1 MPVRLLT
8 AVLVSAV
15 APAAAL
21 AWAGPPAAAPPK
33 PATAAGPLP
42 AWAETA
48 SRSSWLAYS
57 GYCWKTGCADYL
69 PPASRPDLP
78 VLTITRGGSV
88 RFHFGFRPTSVS
100 VTVLGSTTTTTNLA
114 ATQVVTWKPRTA
126 GVFTLALKAP
136 PGSAGYAGRIR
147 FR

>member
-1 MPVRLLT
+1 MPVRLLI
-8 AVLVSAV
+8 AALVCAA

-21 AWAGPPAAAPPK
+21 AWAGPPTAAPPK
-33 PATAAGPLP
+33 PATAGGPSP

-57 GYCWKTGCADYL
+57 GYCWKTACVDYL

-78 VLTITRGGSV
+78 VVSIARGGSV

-100 VTVLGSTTTTTNLA
+100 VTVLGSTMTTAKLA
-114 ATQVVTWKPRTA
+114 AAQVVTWKPRTA
-126 GVFTLALKAP
+126 GVFTLALKAA
-136 PGSAGYAGRIR
+136 PGSASYAGRIR